1 MSKQFAEFQ
10 LHDIFQIENSVRLKS
25 GDHIPGNTPFI
36 SSRSGN
42 NGISAWVGNVN
53 ESLDSNVLGVNYNGN
68 VLEAYYHP
76 YEALFSDDVKR
87 FKVRQPGVT
96 LRAYLY
102 CATAIRKLKEA
113 YSYTKKFNGDEID
126 AAKIQLPVIDAT
138 ANTPNPEPDWEYM
151 ENYIKTIERKYIDQ
165 IAEHNS
171 KEQEIL
177 EQLHPESVNTKPE
190 AHGFEEIRVRDVF
203 EVTGSRSTDAGTL
216 TLSNNEGTFQ
226 FVGRTAINNG
236 IQGFC
241 EYLGFQP
248 NLGSEISISQVG
260 TIDAQWREKPY
271 YTSQNIVRCKNKGEP
286 FNSRKG
292 LYVVTLLKSHLSR
305 FIGYT
310 TPKIEDIEEFQL
322 LLPITPTGEID
333 WSYMEQYITWIETQE
348 RESRKLRA
356 LREEQILEQLHRHH

>member
-87 FKVRQPGVT
+87 FKIRQPGVS
-96 LRAYLY
+96 LRSYLY
-102 CATAIRKLKEA
+102 CATAIHKLKEA

-126 AAKIQLPVIDAT
+126 VAKISLPVTDTT

-171 KEQEIL
+171 KEQAIL
-177 EQLHPESVNTKPE
+177 KQLHPESINTKPE
-190 AHGFEEIRVRDVF
+190 AHGFEEFKIGDIFNITPTSYHKTTSPPTSDLVPQVTNTTQPNGISSF
-203 EVTGSRSTDAGTL
+203 EPYAP
-216 TLSNNEGTFQ
+216 NNEKNVITFSDTT
-226 FVGRTAINNG
+226 VGGDTLFYQPVDFLGYSHIQKMTPTETVLTRRKAMYAITAFKKSVNG
-236 IQGFC
+236 KYDYGAKFNRDNATKTDIQ
-241 EYLGFQP
+241 
-248 NLGSEISISQVG
+248 
-260 TIDAQWREKPY
+260 
-271 YTSQNIVRCKNKGEP
+271 
-286 FNSRKG
+286 
-292 LYVVTLLKSHLSR
+292 
-305 FIGYT
+305 
-310 TPKIEDIEEFQL
+310 
-322 LLPITPTGEID
+322 LPVTPTGEID
-333 WSYMEQYITWIETQE
+333 WEYMEYYITWIETQE
-348 RESRKLRA
+348 RESKDTCST
-356 LREEQILEQLHRHH
+356 